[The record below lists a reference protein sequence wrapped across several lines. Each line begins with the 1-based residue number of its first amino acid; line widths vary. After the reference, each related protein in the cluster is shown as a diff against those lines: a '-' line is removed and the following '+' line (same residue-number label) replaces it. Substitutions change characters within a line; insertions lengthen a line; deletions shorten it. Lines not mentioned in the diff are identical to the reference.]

1 MKLFHFLPPSL
12 LSRTR
17 TLAALVV
24 VIGTGLLQASSL
36 AAEPPFTRQL
46 SPEDFAAAGLN
57 KLTPAERERLDALIA
72 RRGSED
78 LSQARAE
85 ANRAKAERALA
96 ETKAAEAAAKAAA
109 LAAAPTPT
117 PAPAASAAPRAGWL
131 SKVTLK
137 PGTAVEYETV
147 ETALVGDFSGWSV
160 GTLFTLSN
168 GQRWRVVN
176 GSYVAPKDSTPR
188 KVRIVPG
195 VLGSFF
201 LEIEGIRSRPKVA
214 FAGAAP

>member
-1 MKLFHFLPPSL
+1 M
-12 LSRTR
+12 LSA
-17 TLAALVV
+17 LLVV
-24 VIGTGLLQASSL
+24 MGAGIVQTTAR

-46 SPEDFAAAGLN
+46 TPEEFTSAGLN

-72 RRGSED
+72 RRGNED

-85 ANRAKAERALA
+85 ASRAQAERALA
-96 ETKAAEAAAKAAA
+96 ETKAAEATAKAAA
-109 LAAAPTPT
+109 LAAAPAP
-117 PAPAASAAPRAGWL
+117 PRSPAAPGAPRAGWL
-131 SKVTLK
+131 SKVTLN

-147 ETALVGDFSGWSV
+147 ETALVGDFSGWNI

-176 GSYVAPKDSTPR
+176 GSYVAPKDPAPR

>member
-1 MKLFHFLPPSL
+1 MRSSRVGGAKTFPRRERKQTGPRPNA
-12 LSRTR
+12 LSRR
-17 TLAALVV
+17 PR
-24 VIGTGLLQASSL
+24 QPKR
-36 AAEPPFTRQL
+36 PPRRQRW
-46 SPEDFAAAGLN
+46 P
-57 KLTPAERERLDALIA
+57 P
-72 RRGSED
+72 RR
-78 LSQARAE
+78 
-85 ANRAKAERALA
+85 
-96 ETKAAEAAAKAAA
+96 
-109 LAAAPTPT
+109 TPT